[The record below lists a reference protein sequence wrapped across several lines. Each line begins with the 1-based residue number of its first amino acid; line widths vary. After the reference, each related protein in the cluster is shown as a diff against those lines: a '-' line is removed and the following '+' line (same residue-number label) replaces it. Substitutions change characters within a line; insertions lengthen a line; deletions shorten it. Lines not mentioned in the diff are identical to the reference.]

1 MADIAQDLANI
12 KSAVYGEEVRGS
24 IHDAIRDINNE
35 VISSNTKS
43 DNAVSTANSAAQS
56 ASASAASAA
65 QTAAQNASAVQAA
78 QTAAEAARDA
88 AQTAKAQAET
98 ANSQAQTAKNQ
109 ASTYAGN
116 ASTSASNAAA
126 SAAAAKAS
134 ADQAAEIVIGDL
146 SADTIAYMASDHNYT
161 IKNKVDDIEVKVDG
175 SNVTVSFTN
184 LSFTRSGNS
193 YIAMVENSAFNAN
206 LKPGNLTLTNPRAQV
221 TALDIQ
227 SYSGYI
233 TFTMTAAPTVAFSGE
248 LLLHRIA
255 G

>member
-43 DNAVSTANSAAQS
+43 DNAVSTANTAAQS

-88 AQTAKAQAET
+88 AQTAKTQAET
-98 ANSQAQTAKNQ
+98 AKTQAETARSQ

-116 ASTSASNAAA
+116 ASTSAQNAANSATTAQEAA
-126 SAAAAKAS
+126 SR
-134 ADQAAEIVIGDL
+134 AESIVIGDIY
-146 SADTIAYMASDHNYT
+146 ANT
-161 IKNKVDDIEVKVDG
+161 IKMSETDQTKVSEAISNINIKVDSANI
-175 SNVTVSFTN
+175 TISFTN
-184 LSFTRSGNS
+184 LSFTASGTK
-193 YIAMVENSAFNAN
+193 YVAMISHSAITAN
-206 LKPGNLTLTNPRAQV
+206 HKPGNLTMVNPA
-221 TALDIQ
+221 AIASSLDIETFA
-227 SYSGYI
+227 GYL
-233 TFTMTAAPTVAFSGE
+233 TFTMTAQPTVAFSGE